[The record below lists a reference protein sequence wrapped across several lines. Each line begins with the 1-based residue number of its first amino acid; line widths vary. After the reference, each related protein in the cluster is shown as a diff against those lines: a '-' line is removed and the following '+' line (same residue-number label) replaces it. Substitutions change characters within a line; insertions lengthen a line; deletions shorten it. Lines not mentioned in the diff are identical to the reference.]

1 MVIPPIALKI
11 NLDADIANVVSALIP
26 PTATPIRRS
35 IWFAEAHPGIGG
47 STTPLLSSR
56 LIIRI
61 RSGDQDDISVKLR
74 PCTTAELPDRWS
86 REFVDGDARYRI
98 EADWGGRHRVLAAS
112 VVSGRPAGSMAAQIT
127 GTDPVSLLDATQRQF
142 VVACTACGV
151 PIDHLVTIGP
161 ITSTAWPDIDL
172 DGAPVTVERWTVADL
187 DMLEVTMRLRPRPDD
202 TPTRFEHLASARLN
216 DLEESVRARGARISA
231 MSKTERVLHTFRDRA
246 ADPSGA

>member
-1 MVIPPIALKI
+1 MIPPIALKI
-11 NLDADIANVVSALIP
+11 NLDADIANAVSALIP
-26 PTATPIRRS
+26 PAANPIRRN
-35 IWFAEAHPGIGG
+35 IWFAEAHPGIDG

-98 EADWGGRHRVLAAS
+98 EADWSGPQRLLAAS

-142 VVACTACGV
+142 VVACTAGGV
-151 PIDHLVTIGP
+151 PIDHLVAIGP
-161 ITSTAWPDIDL
+161 IASMTWPDIDL
-172 DGAPVTVERWTVADL
+172 DGAPVTVERWTIADL
-187 DMLEVTMRLRPRPDD
+187 DMLEVTMRLRPRPAD
-202 TPTRFEHLASARLN
+202 TTAGFETFASARLS
-216 DLEESVRARGARISA
+216 DLENTVCARGAQICA
-231 MSKTERVLHTFRDRA
+231 MSKTARVLHTFGG
-246 ADPSGA
+246 SGG